1 MVLDQHL
8 WCDSTWAIFPIQV
21 RLLAHSPSL
30 NCVALHCH
38 CSPLCCWDMP
48 LCEACLT
55 RCMLLDI
62 ASPQDFLAIDGDLR
76 AADAASERINV
87 PAIAQHYWR
96 WRMHLTL
103 EDLCDAA
110 AFNKAVRAKVVASGR
125 LVL

>member
-1 MVLDQHL
+1 MPIALTAPH
-8 WCDSTWAIFPIQV
+8 CTWRNATQ
-21 RLLAHSPSL
+21 A
-30 NCVALHCH
+30 NT
-38 CSPLCCWDMP
+38 P

-55 RCMLLDI
+55 RCMLLGH
-62 ASPQDFLAIDGDLR
+62 APSPPSPQDFLAIDGDLR